1 MREEP
6 TFMEMFDDLLGLA
19 GGAAAG
25 LLPLI
30 ILAVPCLVLL
40 IPLLIP
46 LVVLG
51 VVGAALAA
59 PLLAVRA
66 LRRRR

>member
-1 MREEP
+1 MRDEP
-6 TFMEMFDDLLGLA
+6 TFLEMLDDLLGLA

-25 LLPLI
+25 LLPLF

-40 IPLLIP
+40 IPLIIP

-51 VVGAALAA
+51 VVGAVLAA
-59 PLLAVRA
+59 PLLAIRV
-66 LRRRR
+66 LRRRS